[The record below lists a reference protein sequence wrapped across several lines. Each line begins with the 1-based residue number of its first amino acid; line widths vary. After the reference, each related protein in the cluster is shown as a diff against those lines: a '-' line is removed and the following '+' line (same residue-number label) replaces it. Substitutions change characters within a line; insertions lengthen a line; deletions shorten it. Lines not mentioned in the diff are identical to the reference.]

1 MKKPD
6 WLFLAA
12 SRLSRE
18 TTEGPRAPC
27 HARARACQNSS
38 SSKTRK
44 KGGRWG
50 RVKNRQKWSFLG
62 EKRPK
67 SVKIDDFGQKVF
79 FFSRFLPS
87 IAPRLKAPC
96 PSGSRPP
103 IYTVLNAAFSALNTL
118 SGGTV
123 VGHHSPAASHS
134 LPEHSPPEFLASQ
147 ASPQDDASRISPTT
161 FFFII

>member
-1 MKKPD
+1 ME
-6 WLFLAA
+6 LFLLGQKGLLAA
-12 SRLSRE
+12 RLYLWVEKRQR
-18 TTEGPRAPC
+18 GPEHPVTR
-27 HARARACQNSS
+27 ARARV
-38 SSKTRK
+38 KIRRVRK
-44 KGGRWG
+44 LEKRGVGGVG
-50 RVKNRQKWSFLG
+50 GKIVKNGRFWAKNGQKW
-62 EKRPK
+62 
-67 SVKIDDFGQKVF
+67 VKIDDFGQKVF

-134 LPEHSPPEFLASQ
+134 LPERFSAPNPEVPDLA
-147 ASPQDDASRISPTT
+147 PKWCE
-161 FFFII
+161 

>member
-1 MKKPD
+1 MVV
-6 WLFLAA
+6 FG
-12 SRLSRE
+12 R
-18 TTEGPRAPC
+18 
-27 HARARACQNSS
+27 
-38 SSKTRK
+38 KT
-44 KGGRWG
+44 
-50 RVKNRQKWSFLG
+50 VKNGS
-62 EKRPK
+62 K
-67 SVKIDDFGQKVF
+67 STISGKKFF

-134 LPEHSPPEFLASQ
+134 LPEHLPPEVSGLPGQPPNF
-147 ASPQDDASRISPTT
+147 ASRISPTT
-161 FFFII
+161 FFFLKLNFYLYKFINIFYKL

>member
-1 MKKPD
+1 M
-6 WLFLAA
+6 
-12 SRLSRE
+12 
-18 TTEGPRAPC
+18 
-27 HARARACQNSS
+27 
-38 SSKTRK
+38 
-44 KGGRWG
+44 
-50 RVKNRQKWSFLG
+50 VKNGHFWAKNGQNRPFLG
-62 EKRPK
+62 
-67 SVKIDDFGQKVF
+67 IFGQIFF

-134 LPEHSPPEFLASQ
+134 LPEHSPREFRRHPT
-147 ASPQDDASRISPTT
+147 SPPNYASRISPTT
-161 FFFII
+161 FFFLFSNFDLLKLFYIYLNYKHQGV